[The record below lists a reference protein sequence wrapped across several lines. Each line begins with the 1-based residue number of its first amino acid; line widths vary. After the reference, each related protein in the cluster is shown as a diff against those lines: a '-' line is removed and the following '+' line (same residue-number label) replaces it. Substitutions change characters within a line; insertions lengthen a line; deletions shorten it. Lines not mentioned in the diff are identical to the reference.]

1 MMTKKIKHKLNFK
14 NKEIFDYQS
23 DFTSAKGGQRKRVF
37 TAFKEGKKTTAFR
50 GLCLCEYIKGEKYF
64 VIRFTLRGQRNKK
77 RVFTIGRFDNNLDVI
92 TGETKFG
99 TKQCQERLFNIVKE
113 HQDEY
118 GKWIKDP
125 NQTIVFKKMKKM
137 VTIRKLIVDFAKK
150 GFQKMQ
156 TAECLTGNSIRDKV
170 RHLFGYNHRIRHLEY
185 DNHDNG
191 DGYVRFRVNLKDN
204 KPAPKDWNELFK
216 WYPAG
221 KFILKDS
228 YFNRNG
234 IKSIYDDDISK
245 INIEDLRSKLI
256 TNYVQQY
263 TSHGAKKDVIE
274 CFRSLWH
281 FAITEGYMEADER
294 INPTYH
300 VPNKKGRPTPNKY
313 KLKIF
318 EDEDL
323 KLLLQ
328 VCDEL
333 STRFP
338 WQSDA
343 IVLQALTGLRR
354 EECFK
359 LKWKEHI
366 DWKNDQIILGTGI
379 TKPGREEYIHMNE
392 PIRTC
397 LSNIL
402 KIRERHFTYNKGGY
416 SKQRSFRNYPLAY
429 SKHLPWVFCTTQVT
443 EAKLLDPEY
452 RKSKKTRLRSD
463 KHCWDEIKSQM
474 KITLKIP
481 LKDEYLCTSK
491 MLRKTF
497 THKTK
502 MAFDGRS
509 DISKRFTRHKDER
522 ILEGL
527 YDGSTEAEDK
537 ANAQKLGKVF
547 NFVKKRAV

>member
-1 MMTKKIKHKLNFK
+1 MMKKKKLNFK
-14 NKEIFDYQS
+14 NKEIFDHQS
-23 DFTSAKGGQRKRVF
+23 DFTGGKKRVF
-37 TAFKEGKKTTAFR
+37 TAFKEGKRTTAFR
-50 GLCLCEYIKGEKYF
+50 GLNICEYLKGSKYF
-64 VIRFTLRGQRNKK
+64 VIQFRLRGQPTKLR
-77 RVFTIGRFDNNLDVI
+77 RFSLGRFDNNLDVV

-125 NQTIVFKKMKKM
+125 NQTIVFKKVNKM
-137 VTIRKLIVDFAKK
+137 ITIRKLIIEFAKK

-170 RHLFGYNHRIRHLEY
+170 RHLFGYNHRVRHLEY
-185 DNHDNG
+185 DNHENG
-191 DGYVRFRVNLKDN
+191 DGYARFKENKRNN
-204 KPAPKDWNELFK
+204 KPAPKDWEELFK

-221 KFILKDS
+221 KFILKDHQ
-228 YFNRNG
+228 FNRNG
-234 IKSIYDDDISK
+234 IKSIYDDELSK

-256 TNYVQQY
+256 TNYIQQY
-263 TSHGAKKDVIE
+263 NSHSARYDVIE

-281 FAITEGYMEADER
+281 FAISEGYMEADER

-300 VPNKKGRPTPNKY
+300 VPNKKGRPVPNKF

-318 EDEDL
+318 SDDEF

-333 STRFP
+333 SSRFP

-354 EECFK
+354 QECFK

-366 DWKNDQIILGTGI
+366 DWKREQIVLGAGI
-379 TKPGREEYIHMNE
+379 TKPGREEFIHMNE
-392 PIRTC
+392 PIKTC
-397 LSNIL
+397 LRNIL
-402 KIRERHFTYNKGGY
+402 KIKDRHFTYNKGGA

-429 SKHLPWVFCTTQVT
+429 AKHLPWVFCTTQVT
-443 EAKLLDPEY
+443 PGKLMDPEF
-452 RKSKKTRLRSD
+452 RKSSKTRLRSD
-463 KHCWDEIKSQM
+463 KHCWDEIKTQM
-474 KITLKIP
+474 KIKLKIP
-481 LKDEYLCTSK
+481 MGDEYLCTSK

-497 THKTK
+497 THKCK

-527 YDGSTEAEDK
+527 YDGSTKAEDK
-537 ANAQKLGKVF
+537 ANAQKLGKVLD
-547 NFVKKRAV
+547 FVKKRAV